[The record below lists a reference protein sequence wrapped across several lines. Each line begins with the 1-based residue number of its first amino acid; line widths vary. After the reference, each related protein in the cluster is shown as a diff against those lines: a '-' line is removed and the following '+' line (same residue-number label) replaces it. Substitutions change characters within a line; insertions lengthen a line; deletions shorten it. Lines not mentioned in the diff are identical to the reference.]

1 MAGLRRFSD
10 WILCHSGPLI
20 AACLFLVAIIGFID
34 YLTGYERPLL
44 LFYLLRIC
52 LATWFGGLLIGL
64 GIAIVSI
71 MVSVLSD
78 LAAGIPALGFWNA
91 IGGLSS
97 LQKLDLKIALICF
110 RAASG

>member
-1 MAGLRRFSD
+1 
-10 WILCHSGPLI
+10 LI
-20 AACLFLVAIIGFID
+20 AACLFLVAIIGFMD

-44 LFYLLRIC
+44 LFYLLPIC

-71 MVSVLSD
+71 MVSMLSD
-78 LAAGIPALGFWNA
+78 LAAGVPALGFWNA

-97 LQKLDLKIALICF
+97 LQKA
-110 RAASG
+110 RP